1 MHLSRLSAFIIAAG
15 LLALSAVPSAAQEKK
30 PVSAEVIKIEAKGD
44 ERDPVP
50 PNKKDVEAILK
61 RLQAALHCCWRAY
74 PPLDNGVAYMYD
86 GAYMVLLGNT
96 SVRKVLKLTDEQN
109 DKLNNVHAKLT
120 EKLEKLVAEFDM
132 NKLQERNPEERDKN
146 ALEIMDSMVKESNK
160 AATDI
165 LLPDQAKRFQQI
177 EWQDSGLIV
186 FKNADIQ
193 TALKLGKDQKNK
205 IDMILEEYF
214 KQVQQ
219 VYSPPKLS
227 LTLEGLPKF
236 KVIQNSGV
244 SNMHERGRERNGKL
258 EELLKA
264 AEKNL
269 HGVLTED
276 QKTAFKALLG
286 PPFKIVR

>member
-15 LLALSAVPSAAQEKK
+15 LVALSAVPAGAQEKK
-30 PVSAEVIKIEAKGD
+30 PVPGDFIKIEAKGG

-50 PNKKDVEAILK
+50 PNQKDVEVILK
-61 RLQAALHCCWRAY
+61 RLLVTLARGYRAW
-74 PPLDNGVAYMYD
+74 PPLDDD
-86 GAYMVLLGNT
+86 GAYIVLLSNK
-96 SVRKVLKLTDEQN
+96 SVQEELKLTDEQK
-109 DKLNNVHAKLT
+109 DKLKNVRAKLG
-120 EKLEKLVAEFDM
+120 EKLEKLVAEFDKD
-132 NKLQERNPEERDKN
+132 KLQKRSPEERDKN
-146 ALEIMDSMVKESNK
+146 ALKIMDSMLKESNK

-193 TALKLGKDQKNK
+193 TGLKLKKDQKNK

-214 KQVQQ
+214 KQVQPIN
-219 VYSPPKLS
+219 SPKHLKEMN
-227 LTLEGLPKF
+227 LEELRNQKGALPK
-236 KVIQNSGV
+236 
-244 SNMHERGRERNGKL
+244 KL
-258 EELLKA
+258 EERYLKLEA
-264 AEKNL
+264 LVKDAEKNL
-269 HGVLTED
+269 YGVLTED